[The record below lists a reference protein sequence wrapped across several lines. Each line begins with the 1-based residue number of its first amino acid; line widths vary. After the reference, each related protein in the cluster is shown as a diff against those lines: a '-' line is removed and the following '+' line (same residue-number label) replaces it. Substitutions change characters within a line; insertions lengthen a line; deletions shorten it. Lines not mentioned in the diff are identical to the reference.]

1 MKMKN
6 SKQDNNPQM
15 HVDLMF
21 PSRYLKAAD
30 FEGKTVALTI
40 SEVIRDK
47 VQMATGQKAEKYILR
62 FKETDK
68 ELILNKTNA
77 KAVAKLLHEPKAV
90 NWIGERI
97 ILKPTTCEAFG
108 EIVDCIRVDIR
119 EAS

>member
-1 MKMKN
+1 MPRKN
-6 SKQDNNPQM
+6 DNPEF

-21 PSRYLKAAD
+21 PSRYLRAAD
-30 FEGKTVALTI
+30 FEGKAVALTI
-40 SEVIRDK
+40 SEVVRDK

-62 FKETDK
+62 FQETDK

-77 KAVAKLLHEPKAV
+77 KAVAKVLHEPKAI
-90 NWIGERI
+90 NWSGERI

-108 EIVDCIRVDIR
+108 EIVDCIRVEMR

>member
-1 MKMKN
+1 MPKKN
-6 SKQDNNPQM
+6 DNPEF

-21 PSRYLKAAD
+21 PSRYLRAAD
-30 FEGKTVALTI
+30 FEGKSVSLTI
-40 SEVIRDK
+40 SEVLRDK

-62 FKETDK
+62 FQETDK

-77 KAVAKLLHEPKAV
+77 KAVAKVLHELKAI
-90 NWIGERI
+90 NWPGERI

-108 EIVDCIRVDIR
+108 EIVDCIRVELK

>member
-1 MKMKN
+1 MKTL
-6 SKQDNNPQM
+6 KQDNPQF

-30 FEGKTVALTI
+30 FEGKPVALTI

-77 KAVAKLLHEPKAV
+77 KGIAKLLREPKAV
-90 NWIGERI
+90 NWAGSTIV
-97 ILKPTTCEAFG
+97 LKPTTCEAFG
-108 EIVDCIRVDIR
+108 EIVDCIRVEMR
-119 EAS
+119 EAG

>member
-1 MKMKN
+1 MTVKN
-6 SKQDNNPQM
+6 SKQDSNPQM

-30 FEGKTVALTI
+30 FEGKSVALTI

-77 KAVAKLLHEPKAV
+77 KAVAKTLHEPKAV
-90 NWIGERI
+90 NWPGARI
-97 ILKPTTCEAFG
+97 VLKPTTCEAFG
-108 EIVDCIRVDIR
+108 EIVDCIRV
-119 EAS
+119 EMKQAS